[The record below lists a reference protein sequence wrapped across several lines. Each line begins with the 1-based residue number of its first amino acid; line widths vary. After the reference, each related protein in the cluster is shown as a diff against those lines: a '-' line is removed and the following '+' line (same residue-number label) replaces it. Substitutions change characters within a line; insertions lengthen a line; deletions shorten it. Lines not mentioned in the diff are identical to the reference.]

1 MSTLLSPHLQQ
12 ISAASASLSSLPF
25 APPKIFTNAL
35 LRSTDI
41 VSLIRD
47 TDAHERA
54 LFTVPTAPAEKDLKK
69 SRMSIAPRRNTA
81 VYSALGGDM
90 VEKLR
95 RGGAGGFGGGVGGV
109 ATGEVDVEVLLMGA
123 ERLLGVYH
131 IPGAEERIHRARERY
146 DHLTESLEN
155 YEALV
160 EAQRQ
165 QLDLL
170 QGPEPEEMEV
180 DVEEEEVRKEVTGE
194 MLAAEE
200 EEIRELEERKAE
212 LEERIRNVDRRMY
225 RR

>member
-1 MSTLLSPHLQQ
+1 
-12 ISAASASLSSLPF
+12 
-25 APPKIFTNAL
+25 
-35 LRSTDI
+35 
-41 VSLIRD
+41 
-47 TDAHERA
+47 
-54 LFTVPTAPAEKDLKK
+54 
-69 SRMSIAPRRNTA
+69 
-81 VYSALGGDM
+81 M

-95 RGGAGGFGGGVGGV
+95 RGGAGGVGGGVGGV

-131 IPGAEERIHRARERY
+131 IPGAGERIHRARERY

-170 QGPEPEEMEV
+170 QGPEPEEA
-180 DVEEEEVRKEVTGE
+180 EEEEVGEEVTDE

>member
-12 ISAASASLSSLPF
+12 ISAAANSLSSLPF

-54 LFTVPTAPAEKDLKK
+54 LFTVPTVPTENDMKK
-69 SRMSIAPRRNTA
+69 SRMSIAPRKNTA

-95 RGGAGGFGGGVGGV
+95 RGGAGGVGGGVGGV

-146 DHLTESLEN
+146 DHLAESLEN

-165 QLDLL
+165 QLDLI
-170 QGPEPEEMEV
+170 QGPEPEVIE
-180 DVEEEEVRKEVTGE
+180 EEEEVGDEITDE

-212 LEERIRNVDRRMY
+212 LEERIRNVGRRMY

>member
-1 MSTLLSPHLQQ
+1 MEGSQ
-12 ISAASASLSSLPF
+12 
-25 APPKIFTNAL
+25 
-35 LRSTDI
+35 
-41 VSLIRD
+41 
-47 TDAHERA
+47 
-54 LFTVPTAPAEKDLKK
+54 
-69 SRMSIAPRRNTA
+69 
-81 VYSALGGDM
+81 
-90 VEKLR
+90 
-95 RGGAGGFGGGVGGV
+95 
-109 ATGEVDVEVLLMGA
+109 
-123 ERLLGVYH
+123 

-170 QGPEPEEMEV
+170 QGPEPEE
-180 DVEEEEVRKEVTGE
+180 VEEEEVGEEVTDE
-194 MLAAEE
+194 MLAAAE